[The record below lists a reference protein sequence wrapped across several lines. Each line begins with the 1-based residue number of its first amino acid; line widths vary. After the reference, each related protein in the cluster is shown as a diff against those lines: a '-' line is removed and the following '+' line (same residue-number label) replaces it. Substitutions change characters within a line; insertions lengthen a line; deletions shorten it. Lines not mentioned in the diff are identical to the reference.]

1 MGDHRATDSGT
12 HQPGQ
17 GSDRQD
23 STGGARSGQGQGID
37 PLVLIEQCLESF
49 SEEDPRR
56 NILYKLR
63 HAVMLE
69 AASNQQREA
78 EFKKLSEVTAKL
90 TAPANRIGTLL
101 EIPGEGLARILVGGA
116 EYYANVDP
124 RVEAGALKIG
134 AQILV
139 NDAYAVIK
147 TLGYD
152 RNGPILKLAEA
163 MPDGRLRFEQEMG
176 RQPLILQRSTDL
188 AGIELKA
195 GDEVRIDPTFRIA
208 IEKLADRTSGKHLL
222 DEVPRITWEQIGG
235 QREAIA
241 AIRKAVEYPL
251 LHAKTF
257 EQFKFSQPK
266 GFLLYGPP
274 GCGKTLIGQAAAGSL
289 SKLMGQSEQ
298 DHAKELGGRPPVTSG
313 AFLHV
318 KGPEILN
325 MWLGESERMVR
336 DLFAQARAR
345 RKAGALPFIFID
357 EAESV
362 LGTRRAMRSFNISN
376 TLVPM
381 FCSEMDGIESLH
393 DVVIILAS
401 NRPDLIDPAVLRPG
415 RIDRKIKVARPNRE
429 ASAEILKVYLTEA
442 LPLDQAVIAK
452 RGGEP
457 RQAVTALIDETIET
471 IFKRTDENRLLSVRL
486 RNGQNNV
493 LYRGDLVSGAIL
505 SSIVQ
510 RAKEQAI
517 ERTIQSGA
525 PAGLL
530 AEDLFEAVA
539 EEFRQGEMLPPDDAA
554 EEWLKL
560 LDHHPE
566 QVVGLSSFRRGRQ
579 TEERLVSQII

>member
-1 MGDHRATDSGT
+1 MGDHSGT

-23 STGGARSGQGQGID
+23 STGGARSGAGRGQGID
-37 PLVLIEQCLESF
+37 PLALIEQCLESF

-124 RVEAGALKIG
+124 RVDAGDLKTG

-163 MPDGRLRFEQEMG
+163 MSDGRLRFEQEMG

-222 DEVPRITWEQIGG
+222 DEVPKITWEQIGG

-289 SKLMGQSEQ
+289 SKLMGQSQQ
-298 DHAKELGGRPPVTSG
+298 DHATESGGRPPVTSG

-429 ASAEILKVYLTEA
+429 ASAEIWKVYLTEA

-486 RNGQNNV
+486 RNGQNHV

-517 ERTIQSGA
+517 ERTIQSGT

-566 QVVGLSSFRRGRQ
+566 QVVGISSFRRGRQ